1 MVRRRGLRHRRR
13 GRRRRPH
20 EGAPVLYQGKMYRC
34 HRGPDSPGQ
43 VPVQLQ
49 LRYRKGLPRVG
60 SVRYKSGTHSRLG
73 EALAGFIRRTVPR
86 EPLPI
91 LSDTTGS
98 GDRRSC
104 SERDNGERQ
113 SARRYCVR
121 KNCAGRGWQPRYGA
135 SYCAFS
141 SYFCWF
147 AALLLGVISLFIM
160 ENPRKNMAR

>member
-1 MVRRRGLRHRRR
+1 MARRRG
-13 GRRRRPH
+13 RRRPH
-20 EGAPVLYQGKMYRC
+20 EGAPVLCQGKMYRC
-34 HRGPDSPGQ
+34 HRELDSPEQ
-43 VPVQLQ
+43 VPVQVQ
-49 LRYRKGLPRVG
+49 HRDRKGLPRGG

-73 EALAGFIRRTVPR
+73 EAPAGFIRRTALR
-86 EPLPI
+86 GLLPI

-147 AALLLGVISLFIM
+147 APLLLGVISLFIM
-160 ENPRKNMAR
+160 ENLRKNMVR